1 MHTHA
6 RTHARTHVRT
16 HASVAVLFSF
26 SLGGG
31 WRELRA
37 CEGARAFKTQP
48 CNKRCQPFLRVWSWF
63 ALCLPGWKNSK
74 NVWEPDLPKGQ
85 RMLVKRGVLKIA
97 DLDSKKNKIKKKK
110 ATEVF
115 MFSDMFLYARVVKTK
130 KTGQTRYL
138 VFKVAHRTLLKAA
151 EYKPKDASKKEMH
164 ILEVNVLSMQGK
176 TDTSYFL
183 AKDQA
188 ELERWLEVFNPP
200 KEDDLAYEKWEMPE
214 AEVIKD
220 FEASK
225 YSPDELTLRKG
236 QFVAIEK
243 RGLDQIKGG
252 C

>member
-1 MHTHA
+1 
-6 RTHARTHVRT
+6 
-16 HASVAVLFSF
+16 
-26 SLGGG
+26 
-31 WRELRA
+31 
-37 CEGARAFKTQP
+37 
-48 CNKRCQPFLRVWSWF
+48 
-63 ALCLPGWKNSK
+63 
-74 NVWEPDLPKGQ
+74 
-85 RMLVKRGVLKIA
+85 MLVKRGVLKIA